1 MKIVLKK
8 KFFQPSERLEEFVW
22 KFQDTFDSL

>member
-1 MKIVLKK
+1 MKIVSKK

-22 KFQDTFDSL
+22 KFQDKCDLW